1 MKYEQIKIELSPF
14 WLWIQKAKPYE
25 NKLNSTVYIGKRSAD
40 EQPNVRL
47 KDINNGDYVD
57 GDGNYGRELLL
68 CKLTTSAGVPGLK
81 HHVI

>member
-40 EQPNVRL
+40 KQLNVRL
-47 KDINNGDYVD
+47 KDIDNGVDVD
-57 GDGNYGRELLL
+57 GDGDFALKAWRI
-68 CKLTTSAGVPGLK
+68 KLSK
-81 HHVI
+81 

>member
-1 MKYEQIKIELSPF
+1 MKFEQIKIELSPF

-47 KDINNGDYVD
+47 KDIDNGVDVD
-57 GDGNYGRELLL
+57 GDGDYGGELLL
-68 CKLTTSAGVPGLK
+68 CKLTTSAGVQGLK
-81 HHVI
+81 HVI